1 MKFGLTLES
10 FNKIKEV
17 IKKYN
22 MYEFKVFGSRARGD
36 YKKGSDIDLAVYG
49 DIEDKTKFNI
59 RNDFDMLDIPYMIDL
74 IFVQD
79 ISKEELIK
87 SIKKDGVDFIEQI

>member
-87 SIKKDGVDFIEQI
+87 SIKKDGVDFIE